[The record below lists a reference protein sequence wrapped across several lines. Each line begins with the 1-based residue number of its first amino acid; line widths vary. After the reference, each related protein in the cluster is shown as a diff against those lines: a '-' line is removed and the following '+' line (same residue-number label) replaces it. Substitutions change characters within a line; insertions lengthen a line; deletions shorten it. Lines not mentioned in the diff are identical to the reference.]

1 MLGYYLKALVVFT
14 ALVEL
19 LLQSLQ
25 LLGLSGRE
33 VGTASIELVDF
44 SLQVFEVRE
53 KILGSYS
60 LSGVGIH
67 AMHVGDD
74 LEGSLLG

>member
-1 MLGYYLKALVVFT
+1 MIFT

-25 LLGLSGRE
+25 LLGFLGRE
-33 VGTASIELVDF
+33 FCTANIKLVDF
-44 SLQVFEVRE
+44 CLQVFDVRE
-53 KILGSYS
+53 EILRAHTFC
-60 LSGVGIH
+60 GVGIH

-74 LEGSLLG
+74 VEGTLLGWRTASR

>member
-1 MLGYYLKALVVFT
+1 MLGYYLQALVVFT

-25 LLGLSGRE
+25 LLGLLGRE
-33 VGTASIELVDF
+33 FCTAGIELVDF
-44 SLQVFEVRE
+44 SLQVFDVRE
-53 KILGSYS
+53 ELLGSYS
-60 LSGVGIH
+60 LCGVGIH

-74 LEGSLLG
+74 LEGALLG